1 MDNRIC
7 NRKCLLDKVTPEP
20 VGTDSLEAVFQLSD
34 HSIACHDRRW
44 EREQET
50 PAMDEDCLFCKISHG
65 QMGTDFLYENQNLVV
80 FRDINPHAPVHLL
93 IVPKRHIRSVND
105 LTATDNDILADMI
118 TTARQMANQEKVDI
132 SGYKLLFN
140 VEKGGGQVI
149 FHLHLH
155 LMGGWDK

>member
-1 MDNRIC
+1 MEN
-7 NRKCLLDKVTPEP
+7 E
-20 VGTDSLEAVFQLSD
+20 
-34 HSIACHDRRW
+34 
-44 EREQET
+44 
-50 PAMDEDCLFCKISHG
+50 CLFCKIANG
-65 QMGTDFLYENQNLVV
+65 QMDTQFLFENENLVV

-105 LTATDNDILADMI
+105 LRNDDNAIVAEMI
-118 TTARQMANQEKVDI
+118 MIAKQMAREEKVDN

-155 LMGGWDK
+155 LIGGWKK

>member
-1 MDNRIC
+1 MGA
-7 NRKCLLDKVTPEP
+7 RKCLLDKAIAEP
-20 VGTDSLEAVFQLSD
+20 VGTVSLEPVFQPSD
-34 HSIACHDRRW
+34 HSIAYRDRRW
-44 EREQET
+44 KRQQET
-50 PAMDEDCLFCKISHG
+50 PDMDKDCLFCKISHG
-65 QMGTDFLYENQNLVV
+65 QMGTDFLYENENLVV

-105 LTATDNDILADMI
+105 LTPADNDILAEMI
-118 TTARQMANQEKVDI
+118 TIARQMAEKEKVDT

-155 LMGGWDK
+155 LMAGWDK

>member
-1 MDNRIC
+1 M
-7 NRKCLLDKVTPEP
+7 
-20 VGTDSLEAVFQLSD
+20 
-34 HSIACHDRRW
+34 
-44 EREQET
+44 EQ
-50 PAMDEDCLFCKISHG
+50 DCLFCKISHG
-65 QMGTDFLYENQNLVV
+65 RMGTDFLYDNENLVV

-105 LTATDNDILADMI
+105 LTEADNGILAEMI
-118 TTARQMANQEKVDI
+118 MTARQMAIKEKVDA

-155 LMGGWDK
+155 LIGGWDK